1 MNCKHCEA
9 PNTEGWFY
17 CRTCGERASSR
28 KFTNVMFMR
37 SEAGKRTD
45 IEFSTMSMDAHIDK
59 VNKDKK
65 ARQAKVW
72 QDRVRQAGIN

>member
-17 CRTCGERASSR
+17 CKTCGERASSR

-37 SEAGKRTD
+37 SETGKRTD
-45 IEFSTMSMDAHIDK
+45 IEFRTTSLEEDVKQVTR
-59 VNKDKK
+59 
-65 ARQAKVW
+65 RQHA
-72 QDRVRQAGIN
+72 